1 MDSISTAERMLNC
14 HGNITEENYEQCVA
28 ATRLYGP
35 KRVAA
40 AKAVLKALEQR
51 KSEFQLFLESGTLLG
66 AFRDGKMLP
75 HDDDFDLGVYI
86 PNEESMMTLL
96 ESLKATL
103 DETLPEQ
110 YEARIVTSYSKK
122 VEVYQPE
129 FGKYPFRDTD
139 YHNVTV
145 DVTAYVDVGDGNLRM
160 PHSSYEWF
168 RTRKDNVFPLSSIVY
183 EGENFPA
190 PCNAE
195 QVLVDMYGYLGKG
208 AVYDPVTKKY
218 VAKAANF

>member
-1 MDSISTAERMLNC
+1 MLNC
-14 HGNITEENYEQCVA
+14 HGNITEDNYEQCVA
-28 ATRLYGP
+28 ETRLYGP

-75 HDDDFDLGVYI
+75 HDDDFDLGIYI

-218 VAKAANF
+218 VAKAAS